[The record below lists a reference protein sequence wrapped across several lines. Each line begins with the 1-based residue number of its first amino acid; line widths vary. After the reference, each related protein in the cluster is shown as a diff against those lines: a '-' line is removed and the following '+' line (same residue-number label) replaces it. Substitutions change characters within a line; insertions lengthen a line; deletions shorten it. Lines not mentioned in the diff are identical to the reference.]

1 MTQQVTHSGFIAVA
15 GRPNAGKSTL
25 INQVVGAHVAIVSPI
40 AQTTRR
46 VVRAACT
53 VGASQLVFVDMPGSQ
68 KPVDRL
74 THRMQSAVEHTL
86 GDVDV
91 ALWVVD
97 ATEAPKLGERRVADL
112 VFGTGVPVVIAL
124 NKVDRCTPDVI
135 AGRITELMEIV
146 QDRPYHALV
155 PISAT
160 TGDGCEDLVRELSG
174 LLPEG
179 QAWYDETTPT
189 DMRDTERISEYVRE
203 ATLLYL
209 REELPHA
216 TIVEVT
222 ELDELDDGS
231 LHIECTIFVEAESQK
246 GIVVGKGGA
255 MIRQIGIDAR
265 ARIEAAFSTKAYVG
279 LRVKVRRHWRDD
291 DTWLERS
298 GL

>member
-1 MTQQVTHSGFIAVA
+1 MVNRSGFIAVA

-25 INQVVGAHVAIVSPI
+25 INQVVGSHVAIVSPI

-53 VGASQLVFVDMPGSQ
+53 VDSAQLVFVDMPGSQ

-74 THRMQSAVEHTL
+74 THRMQAAVEHTL
-86 GDVDV
+86 GDVDI

-97 ATEAPKLGERRVADL
+97 ATETPGTGERKVADL
-112 VFGTGVPVVIAL
+112 VFGTKVPVVIAL
-124 NKVDRCTPDVI
+124 NKVDRCKPDRI
-135 AGRITELMEIV
+135 AKRISQLMEIV
-146 QDRPYHALV
+146 GDREYHALV
-155 PISAT
+155 PISAA
-160 TGDGCEDLVRELSG
+160 TGDGCNLLVAELAS

-179 QAWYDETTPT
+179 GAWYDTETPT

-203 ATLLYL
+203 ATLHHL

-216 TIVEVT
+216 TIVEV
-222 ELDELDDGS
+222 DELDTDDPDIWHVS
-231 LHIECTIFVEAESQK
+231 CIIYVEAESQK

-255 MIRQIGIDAR
+255 MIKQIGIEAR
-265 ARIEAAFSTKAYVG
+265 ERIETEFRVRAHLE

-291 DTWLERS
+291 DIWLERS